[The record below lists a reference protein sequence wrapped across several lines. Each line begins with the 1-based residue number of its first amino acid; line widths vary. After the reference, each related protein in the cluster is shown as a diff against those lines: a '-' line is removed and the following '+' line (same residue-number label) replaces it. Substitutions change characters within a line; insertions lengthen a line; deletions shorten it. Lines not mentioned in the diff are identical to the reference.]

1 MSGELASTYK
11 RWSKFLLPAVALQ
24 LVGWWLGLFWVA
36 ADKDQGEVYRIIF
49 VHVPVAWCAF
59 MWIIVAAGFAVYGF
73 VRKESFEA
81 MDRSAHS
88 AIDLGTLFSALAL
101 ATGSIWGRPTW
112 GVWWDWDPR
121 LTSTLVMFLVCCAYH
136 VLRSFTPD
144 IQARR
149 NAGQM
154 TAILAAVNVPIVY
167 FSVNIWRSLHQP
179 QTFVRRG
186 GSASSDIGLVL
197 FANVIVMILLTLVL
211 YKLRRTAIAAEET
224 LEAARE
230 GR

>member
-1 MSGELASTYK
+1 MPNSVELSYK
-11 RWSKFLLPAVALQ
+11 RWNKWLFPAAAIQ
-24 LVGWWLGLFWVA
+24 LIGWWLGLFWIH
-36 ADKDQGEVYRIIF
+36 ADKDQGDVFRIMF

-59 MWIIVAAGFAVYGF
+59 MWILMGAIFAVYGF
-73 VRKESFEA
+73 VKKTAFEE
-81 MDRSAHS
+81 MDRSTHA
-88 AIDLGTLFSALAL
+88 AVDLGTLFAALAL

-149 NAGQM
+149 NAGQII
-154 TAILAAVNVPIVY
+154 AILAALNVPIVY

-179 QTFVRRG
+179 QTFVRKG
-186 GSASSDIGLVL
+186 GNASPDVGLVL
-197 FANVIVMILLTLVL
+197 LANVVAMIVLTIVI
-211 YKLRRTAIAAEET
+211 YKKRRAAITAEET

-230 GR
+230 GT